1 MLRFTPAM
9 GMLLAVHLG
18 LVFALFVTH
27 PYSKFMHGVYRFVA
41 LAKYSDETAN
51 FGRK

>member
-18 LVFALFVTH
+18 LV
-27 PYSKFMHGVYRFVA
+27 
-41 LAKYSDETAN
+41 LAVRNTPVQ
-51 FGRK
+51 